1 MTLDQAMLLALKL
14 AMKGSGYV
22 NPNPRVGAVLLRGDE
37 IVSTGWHKEYGAAH
51 AEVDAICN
59 AEIDDFSDTTL
70 VVNLEPCSHYGKTPP
85 CVNLILEK
93 KIKRV
98 VIGILDPNPEVNGKG
113 VQILRDAGVEVITD
127 VCKKECEWVNRFF
140 TKYILTGVPYII
152 LKVAQSLNGCI
163 ATSSGKSKWITGE
176 ESRKKVHQLRS
187 EVDAVIVGK
196 RTASFDDPKLTVRDV
211 EGRNPIRIIF
221 DTNLSLPLTLS
232 NFIDNER
239 SKTVVCCK
247 KEVASIRKAETLRV
261 AGVKVVPCEVSQNGL
276 IDINYA
282 VSELAYKFN
291 LSSILVE
298 GGAKIFSS
306 FLESDLVDELQ
317 LFTAPIIIGNG
328 INAFGEMKTH
338 NLEEANHFS
347 LVNATKSGKD
357 YHFIM
362 KKDIKL

>member
-37 IVSTGWHKEYGAAH
+37 IVSTGWHKEFGAAH
-51 AEVDAICN
+51 AEVDAINN

-98 VIGILDPNPEVNGKG
+98 VIGMLDPNPEVNGKG

-127 VCKKECEWVNRFF
+127 VCKKECEWANRFF
-140 TKYILTGVPYII
+140 TKYILTCAPYII

-163 ATSSGKSKWITGE
+163 ATFNGKSKWITCE
-176 ESRKKVHQLRS
+176 ESRKKVHKLRS
-187 EVDAVIVGK
+187 EVDAVIIGK
-196 RTASFDDPKLTVRDV
+196 MTASFDNPKLTVRDV
-211 EGRNPIRIIF
+211 KGRNPLRIIF

-239 SKTVVCCK
+239 SNTIVCCK
-247 KEVASIRKAETLRV
+247 KDVASIRKADSLNV
-261 AGVKVVPCEVSQNGL
+261 AGVKLVPCDVNDNGI
-276 IDINYA
+276 IDINFA
-282 VSELAYKFN
+282 ISELAHKFN
-291 LSSILVE
+291 ISSILVE
-298 GGAKIFSS
+298 GGSKIFSS
-306 FLESDLVDELQ
+306 FLDSGLVDELQ
-317 LFTAPIIIGNG
+317 IFTAPIIIGNG
-328 INAFGEMKTH
+328 INAFGSMTTKSI
-338 NLEEANHFS
+338 EEAKHFS
-347 LVNATKSGKD
+347 LINATKTGKD
-357 YHFIM
+357 YHLIM
-362 KKDIKL
+362 KREIT